1 MLLLSGTILVLCG
14 LCLLVLYF
22 SRIKSNHLPIRTELR
37 ESERLLYVAR
47 KHWFVLV
54 RPIILLLADIIFF
67 IINGTEFLFISAP
80 IFIAAASYFIYA
92 YCDRQ
97 VNIWAITNHR
107 LIDEWGVFSHMGKET
122 PLDKINNVSIK
133 KDIPARIFGYGDVEI
148 QTAAENGTVI
158 VKMVQYPDNLLSAIN
173 DAINSANVVAKH
185 NDDFIECPFCAEH
198 IKKKATV
205 CRYCGNQLFKKGDS
219 YDIQ

>member
-1 MLLLSGTILVLCG
+1 MLLLLGTILVFCG
-14 LCLLVLYF
+14 LCLLVLYL
-22 SRIKSNHLPIRTELR
+22 SRIKSNQLPIRTELR
-37 ESERLLYVAR
+37 ESEILLYVAR

-54 RPIILLLADIIFF
+54 RPAILLLADIIF
-67 IINGTEFLFISAP
+67 IIITGTEFLFISAT
-80 IFIAAASYFIYA
+80 IFIAVTGYFIYV

-133 KDIPARIFGYGDVEI
+133 KDILARIFGYGDVEI

-158 VKMVQYPDNLLSAIN
+158 VKKVQYPDNLLSAIN
-173 DAINSANVVAKH
+173 DAINSANTAKH
-185 NDDFIECPFCAEH
+185 DDDFIECPFCAEH

-205 CRYCGNQLFKKGDS
+205 CRYCGNQLLKKGDS
-219 YDIQ
+219 YAIQ